1 MKIQVNNTVKLVSI
15 WLTGEEGADKA
26 LRNELKSLYAEYKAK
41 KFKVAVF
48 ESGNNDLYDLT
59 EALIKDNKYKLYKYD
74 KEADKESDNK
84 AVGF

>member
-15 WLTGEEGADKA
+15 WLTGEEGTDKA